1 VIEVWFWRRAVA
13 VSFGYY
19 CQMRLMRRDAF
30 KILMLAAA
38 LLAPLPALP
47 AAARHP
53 MVGQPA
59 ADFALRSATGPNVRL
74 SEYRGDVVLLSF
86 WGSRCGQCQLQLA
99 TLDRLQATY
108 GSAGLVTLGISV
120 DDDQAA
126 AREFA
131 GARRVNFALLLD
143 PEKSV
148 ARSFRVDA
156 LPLVV
161 LVDRAGVVREVF
173 RDFRAGA
180 EEDYRAS
187 VKALLDE

>member
-1 VIEVWFWRRAVA
+1 
-13 VSFGYY
+13 
-19 CQMRLMRRDAF
+19 MRRDAL

-38 LLAPLPALP
+38 LLAPPALP

-53 MVGQPA
+53 LLGQPA
-59 ADFALRSATGPNVRL
+59 VDFALRSVAGTNVRL

-86 WGSRCGQCQLQLA
+86 WGSRCGQCLPQLA
-99 TLDRLQATY
+99 AVDRLQSTY
-108 GSAGLVTLGISV
+108 GSAGLVSLGVNV

-126 AREFA
+126 ARAFA
-131 GARRVNFALLLD
+131 SGRHLGFALLLD

-148 ARSFRVDA
+148 ARSYRVDA

-173 RDFRAGA
+173 RDFRSGA
-180 EEDYRAS
+180 EDEYLAR